1 MSDDN
6 ISTEQSMDETL
17 KELERQLADEDKPED
32 QPPAI
37 APQSAEILNL
47 AEAAGDS
54 RKGRSQ
60 NRAKASLG
68 TEQGS
73 PGPEAV
79 NRDADERGPP
89 EASGGETA
97 TPPGA
102 PAAAQRA
109 PLGATRAPATGAAG
123 TLEDVMRGL
132 MRPMLQ
138 NWVDQKLEGIV
149 DELVRAELAKAL
161 EEAGVS

>member
-1 MSDDN
+1 MPDDN
-6 ISTEQSMDETL
+6 ISTDQSMDETL
-17 KELERQLADEDKPED
+17 KELERQLGEGDEPEG
-32 QPPAI
+32 QPSAI

-60 NRAKASLG
+60 NRTKASPG
-68 TEQGS
+68 AESGS
-73 PGPEAV
+73 LGPEAA
-79 NRDADERGPP
+79 NRTVDEHTPP
-89 EASGGETA
+89 EASAAETA
-97 TPPGA
+97 TPPDA
-102 PAAAQRA
+102 PVAAQRR
-109 PLGATRAPATGAAG
+109 PLGAARASGGGATG